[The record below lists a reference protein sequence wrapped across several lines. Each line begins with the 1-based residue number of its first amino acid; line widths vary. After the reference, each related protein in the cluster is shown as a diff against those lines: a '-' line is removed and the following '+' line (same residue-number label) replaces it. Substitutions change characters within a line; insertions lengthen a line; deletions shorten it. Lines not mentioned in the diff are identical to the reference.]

1 MINNIFLSKHMLIRV
16 VSYIF
21 LITGFYLSSLII
33 YLKYD
38 IVLSPDFEKYFQ
50 YFEQYSGAISYTN
63 LDQGNVYFFFNYVFL
78 YLFSTILENLTLN
91 ELINLSVHF
100 VNSVI
105 FLYGLIGLGKFLSK
119 KVRFKKY
126 IFCAVRLVFSPIII

>member
-1 MINNIFLSKHMLIRV
+1 MLIRV

-21 LITGFYLSSLII
+21 LITGFYVSSLII

-63 LDQGNVYFFFNYVFL
+63 LDQGNVYFFLTMYFYIYFQ
-78 YLFSTILENLTLN
+78 LF
-91 ELINLSVHF
+91 
-100 VNSVI
+100 
-105 FLYGLIGLGKFLSK
+105 
-119 KVRFKKY
+119 
-126 IFCAVRLVFSPIII
+126 